1 MSIGVTE
8 LIIILLI
15 GAALFGAKKIPEM
28 GKTLGSAV
36 REFKDA
42 TGDIKDSVSEITEPL
57 EEVKD
62 AVKTVE
68 DIKDKTKKIV

>member
-1 MSIGVTE
+1 MHIGGSE
-8 LIIILLI
+8 LIIILII
-15 GAALFGAKKIPEM
+15 GAAIFGAKKIPEM
-28 GKTLGSAV
+28 GRTIGSAV

-42 TGDIKDSVSEITEPL
+42 TSGIKDSVSEITEPL

-68 DIKDKTKKIV
+68 NIKDKTKIIV